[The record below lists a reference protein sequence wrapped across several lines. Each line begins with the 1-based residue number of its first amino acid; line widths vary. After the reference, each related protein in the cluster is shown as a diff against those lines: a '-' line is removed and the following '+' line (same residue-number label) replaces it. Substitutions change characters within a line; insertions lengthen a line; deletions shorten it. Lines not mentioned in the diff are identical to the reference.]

1 MPQVNVSVL
10 LLGCLGI
17 NASRSSKHYSDKGI
31 VAALVAIQLLALK
44 LTFLL
49 TTLFSIIMHFVK

>member
-10 LLGCLGI
+10 LLGCLEI

-31 VAALVAIQLLALK
+31 VAALVAIQLLA
-44 LTFLL
+44 
-49 TTLFSIIMHFVK
+49 IY